1 MKSGAYSRR
10 LDIFVTNRC
19 NLDCAY
25 CSSRGMLQEPRP
37 LALSAERLK
46 RAVDLF
52 AGWRA
57 PGGEPRTL
65 AFSGGE
71 PLLEYEAVAAALR
84 HIGGLREKFQVSV
97 TTNGTLLDQRRAEF
111 LLGRGVS
118 LVVSLDGA
126 PAVTDSRRRFRSRRA
141 SVAAAVAAN
150 LKRLPARLRREIRVA
165 VTVSSSNI
173 GSAAEGAAYLESLG
187 LGCVEIGLDVY
198 EAWSPRALE
207 QLSRTLAAF
216 RDYSLRRADLKA
228 LRGGGGTVFKAF
240 FQDYDPE
247 GKVLPVDTLCLSP
260 EGLFFPCD
268 ALCAARPRQDAYVLG
283 DLERG
288 VDFAKFKRI
297 YDKAFAFIR
306 RHGSAASVLSPADRY
321 FYALIRGQDPAALL
335 ANGLLVDEIFER
347 ELGELRE
354 LENALLAAARRGPG
368 RLPALGTMRAA
379 AGAPPAALEPLAAAP
394 GPRLALL
401 EAGAGPRSA
410 RLAALYLLL
419 AARRD
424 RRKTVLRLEN

>member
-37 LALSAERLK
+37 LALDAGRLK

-52 AGWRA
+52 AGWSA
-57 PGGEPRTL
+57 PGGEPRTI

-71 PLLEYEAVAAALR
+71 PLLEYDAVAAAVR

-97 TTNGTLLDQRRAEF
+97 TTNGTLLDRRRAEF
-111 LLGRGVS
+111 FLGRGVS

-126 PAVTDSRRRFRSRRA
+126 PAVTDSRRRFRSCRA
-141 SVAAAVAAN
+141 SVAAKVAAN
-150 LKRLPARLRREIRVA
+150 LKKLPASLRREIRVA

-173 GSAAEGAAYLESLG
+173 ASAAEGAAYLESLG

-198 EAWSPRALE
+198 ETWSPRALE
-207 QLSRTLAAF
+207 LLSRTLASF
-216 RDYSLRRADLKA
+216 RDYSLCRADLNT
-228 LRGGGGTVFKAF
+228 LRGGGGAVFKAF

-283 DLERG
+283 NLESG
-288 VDFAKFKRI
+288 VDFGKFKKI
-297 YDKAFAFIR
+297 YDKAFSFIR

-321 FYALIRGQDPAALL
+321 FYALVRGGDPAALL
-335 ANGLLVDEIFER
+335 ANGLLVDKVFER
-347 ELGELRE
+347 ELGDLRE
-354 LENALLAAARRGPG
+354 LENALLAAARRGSSRG
-368 RLPALGTMRAA
+368 PAPRAMRAA
-379 AGAPPAALEPLAAAP
+379 AGAPPAALVPLASAP
-394 GPRLALL
+394 GPRQAVL
-401 EAGAGPRSA
+401 EAGPGPQACRA
-410 RLAALYLLL
+410 AALYLLL

-424 RRKTVLRLEN
+424 HRKTILRLER